1 MCLTNEIRSRF
12 LGLQNKTNG
21 EAGVIHFDS
30 EDPDEEEVQ
39 KNKKRFHSKFN
50 TGPQK
55 VSAPE
60 YVSILQPINE
70 PDYDKSVSKQYLFQN
85 IDLLDDT
92 SKGERGFNRNI
103 ERLGN
108 QLILFY
114 KTSYPRD
121 AEVTMNQLEKL
132 QE

>member
-70 PDYDKSVSKQYLFQN
+70 PGYDKSVSKQYLFQN

-114 KTSYPRD
+114 KTSFPRD

>member
-21 EAGVIHFDS
+21 EAGIIHFDS

-39 KNKKRFHSKFN
+39 KNKKRFHSKLN

-108 QLILFY
+108 QLI
-114 KTSYPRD
+114 
-121 AEVTMNQLEKL
+121 
-132 QE
+132 

>member
-1 MCLTNEIRSRF
+1 MRSRF

-39 KNKKRFHSKFN
+39 KNKKRFHSKIN

-60 YVSILQPINE
+60 YISILQPINDPE
-70 PDYDKSVSKQYLFQN
+70 QDKSLSKFYLFQN
-85 IDLLDDT
+85 IDALDDT

-103 ERLGN
+103 QRLGN
-108 QLILFY
+108 QLI
-114 KTSYPRD
+114 
-121 AEVTMNQLEKL
+121 
-132 QE
+132 